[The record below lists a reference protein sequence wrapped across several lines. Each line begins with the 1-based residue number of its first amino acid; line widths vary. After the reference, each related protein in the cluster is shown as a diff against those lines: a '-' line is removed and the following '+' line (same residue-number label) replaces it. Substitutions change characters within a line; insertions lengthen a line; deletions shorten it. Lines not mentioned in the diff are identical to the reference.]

1 MKKTVLKAS
10 LLVIGAHALMIL
22 AAWLLIDLGRNT
34 FWAKAEQGIY
44 AVIVAFALFG
54 CLDIYQRELN
64 KRMFLWL
71 VGTGHLVCSLFCFA
85 LLPYLRILD
94 GWQYYIVW
102 HAEICMWLYLV
113 LYILIMIPIL
123 KFTPKKKNDL

>member
-1 MKKTVLKAS
+1 MSYFKLFFPFLKNQ
-10 LLVIGAHALMIL
+10 VNILMLIL
-22 AAWLLIDLGRNT
+22 MLRNGSADILGN
-34 FWAKAEQGIY
+34 
-44 AVIVAFALFG
+44 
-54 CLDIYQRELN
+54 
-64 KRMFLWL
+64 
-71 VGTGHLVCSLFCFA
+71 LFCFA

-123 KFTPKKKNDL
+123 KFAPKKKNDL

>member
-1 MKKTVLKAS
+1 MKKTVLRAS
-10 LLVIGAHALMIL
+10 LLVMGAHVLMIL
-22 AAWLLIDLGRNT
+22 AAGLLLHFAGDT
-34 FWAKAEQGIY
+34 FLVRAEQGIY
-44 AVIVAFALFG
+44 AVIVAFAFFG

-102 HAEICMWLYLV
+102 RAEICMWLYLI
-113 LYILIMIPIL
+113 LYLLIAIPFL
-123 KFTPKKKNDL
+123 KFSPKKKKDL